1 MVATW
6 ARRMPV
12 GCTIWGSKHFN
23 FIMLLRGR
31 PFGQHLVRPGT
42 GAQFLTLNQPPP
54 QMGGSAAPGLLAFLF
69 WTWTVST
76 CFNSFQCCSDAAR
89 RCFSSNWASS
99 QASQWLW
106 SHVKSKVS
114 LTLPAEYVTL
124 NISEHLTLKSLT
136 ISAKTF
142 PTTHSASFL
151 NLLKPQMN
159 NVFGIQTRQ
168 RPMTKHYKKHDKNC
182 KHCKHCKH
190 WRSFDSSFWLVL
202 TRSDSFW
209 LGPLASAKVFGLGSQ
224 PAVLFA
230 QRVGPDINAWVLV

>member
-1 MVATW
+1 MATSPTQSETKKNHRF
-6 ARRMPV
+6 A
-12 GCTIWGSKHFN
+12 F
-23 FIMLLRGR
+23 
-31 PFGQHLVRPGT
+31 
-42 GAQFLTLNQPPP
+42 
-54 QMGGSAAPGLLAFLF
+54 LAFLF

-159 NVFGIQTRQ
+159 NVFGIQTCQ

-182 KHCKHCKH
+182 KHCKHCTH
-190 WRSFDSSFWLVL
+190 WRSFWLVL
-202 TRSDSFW
+202 TRTSCIRE
-209 LGPLASAKVFGLGSQ
+209 GLRSW
-224 PAVLFA
+224 FA
-230 QRVGPDINAWVLV
+230 TCSSVCSTRRTRYQRVSSCLKSSQVRAWQISSAATCSY